1 MKTPKAP
8 RDNQDSSGRL
18 LFICC
23 QITKYMVVKQA
34 VAPITWLASS
44 AQKTP

>member
-1 MKTPKAP
+1 MRMPKNP
-8 RDNQDSSGRL
+8 SDNQTSTGRL
-18 LFICC
+18 LFICR